1 MDNVYQ
7 HFRKDEQPF
16 IDSIQEA
23 LSIATTEYRPWLS
36 PFLDPRQQYIT
47 EVLAASF
54 DGVAV
59 HQFGG
64 VTGAERKRILLAP
77 DYFVPEDS
85 DYELA
90 LLQINYPQKFA
101 ELDHSH
107 ILGTLANAGVERAM
121 FGDILNQAEVWQVVV
136 TASMSDW
143 VQQNV
148 TKIGRIS
155 VRFEP
160 VDLSAAVTPQDDW
173 ESMQTTV
180 ASLRL
185 DAVVAHVFS
194 ISRTRAKELVEHSH
208 VRLNFATQDRPD
220 GELAVHDI
228 VSVRGYGRLRV
239 DEVLGSTKK
248 DKLRVRFSVI
258 HK

>member
-16 IDSIQEA
+16 IDTIQEA
-23 LSIATTEYRPWLS
+23 QSIVTTEYRPWLS
-36 PFLDPRQQYIT
+36 PFLDPRQQYIVD
-47 EVLAASF
+47 VLAANVE
-54 DGVAV
+54 GIKIHA
-59 HQFGG
+59 FGG
-64 VTGAERKRILLAP
+64 ISAAERKRVLLAP
-77 DYFVPEDS
+77 DYFEPEPD

-107 ILGTLANAGVERAM
+107 ILGTLANAGIQRDL
-121 FGDILNQAEVWQVVV
+121 FGDILNLDTVWQVVV
-136 TASMSDW
+136 AANMADW
-143 VQQNV
+143 VQQNI

-160 VDLSAAVTPQDDW
+160 ADLSVAVTPQSDW
-173 ESMQTTV
+173 ESLQATV

-185 DAVVAHVFS
+185 DAVVAEVFKV
-194 ISRTRAKELVEHSH
+194 SRTRAKELVDHGH
-208 VRLNFATQDRPD
+208 VRLNFATQARPD
-220 GELAVHDI
+220 VEVAVLDI
-228 VSVRGYGRLRV
+228 VSVRGFGRLRI
-239 DEVLGSTKK
+239 DEVLGTTKK
-248 DKLRVRFSVI
+248 DKLRVRVSVI